1 MNDYNYNPTAIVIG
15 AGAAG
20 MMAAGQLLE
29 QGAEVTLIEK
39 MDRSGLKLGITGK
52 GRCNVTNNCAVS
64 DFFTN
69 VPRNGRF
76 LMSAVNNFTPSDTM
90 AFFENLGIPLKTERG
105 NRVFPQ
111 SDRSLDI
118 VHALRRY
125 SDKAKHIRAR
135 AEHLIIED
143 GVCVGVSTDKGDF
156 FADRVII
163 ATGGKSYPQTGST
176 GDGYKM
182 AEQAGHTIIP
192 PTPSLVPIE
201 VKEKWCTSLMG
212 LSLRNVSVQ
221 LISGSKVICDDF
233 GELLFTHFGLSGPT
247 ILSMSS
253 HMAEGQDY
261 TIRIGLKPALDDKT
275 LDARILSDFS
285 KYQNRDFAN
294 SLSDLLPQKLIP
306 VIVKLSGIEGHTKVN
321 SITQAQRRKLFE
333 LLRALDLTFKRFRP
347 IEEAIITSGGVNVK
361 EINPKT
367 MESKLVSNLYFAG
380 EVIDVDA
387 YTGGFNLQIA
397 FSTAVAAAAIY

>member
-29 QGAEVTLIEK
+29 QGFEVTLIEK

-52 GRCNVTNNCAVS
+52 GRCNVTNNCTVS

-90 AFFENLGIPLKTERG
+90 EFFENLGIPLKTERG
-105 NRVFPQ
+105 NRVFPK

-125 SDKAKHIRAR
+125 SERAKHVRAR
-135 AEHLIIED
+135 AEQLIID
-143 GVCVGVSTDKGDF
+143 NGSCVGVKTDKGDF
-156 FADRVII
+156 YADRVIV

-176 GDGYKM
+176 GDGYKL

-221 LISGSKVICDDF
+221 LISGSKVVCDDF

-247 ILSMSS
+247 VLSAS
-253 HMAEGQDY
+253 
-261 TIRIGLKPALDDKT
+261 
-275 LDARILSDFS
+275 
-285 KYQNRDFAN
+285 FA
-294 SLSDLLPQKLIP
+294 
-306 VIVKLSGIEGHTKVN
+306 
-321 SITQAQRRKLFE
+321 
-333 LLRALDLTFKRFRP
+333 
-347 IEEAIITSGGVNVK
+347 
-361 EINPKT
+361 
-367 MESKLVSNLYFAG
+367 
-380 EVIDVDA
+380 
-387 YTGGFNLQIA
+387 
-397 FSTAVAAAAIY
+397 

>member
-29 QGAEVTLIEK
+29 QGFEVTLIEK

-52 GRCNVTNNCAVS
+52 GRCNVTNNCTVS

-90 AFFENLGIPLKTERG
+90 TFFENLGIPLKTERG
-105 NRVFPQ
+105 NRVFPK

-125 SDKAKHIRAR
+125 SERAKHVRAR
-135 AEHLIIED
+135 AERLIIED
-143 GVCVGVSTDKGDF
+143 GVCVGVKTDKGDF
-156 FADRVII
+156 YADRVIV

-176 GDGYKM
+176 GDGYKL

-221 LISGSKVICDDF
+221 LISGSKVVCDDF

-253 HMAEGQDY
+253 HMTEGQEY
-261 TIRIGLKPALDDKT
+261 IIRIGLKPALDDKT
-275 LDARILSDFS
+275 LDSSILSDFA

-306 VIVKLSGIEGHTKVN
+306 VIVKLSTIEGHTKVN

-367 MESKLVSNLYFAG
+367 MESKLVSGLYFAG

-397 FSTAVAAAAIY
+397 FSTAVAAASIY